1 VAGTDNSCSVQD
13 ELAIYGSAG
22 IPVPEL
28 LRMATLGAAEVAGR
42 GRMLGSIEPGKL
54 ADLILVDADPMA
66 NIQNT
71 RRVSWVLKGGI
82 PLTRAQ
88 LAGSTDW
95 P

>member
-1 VAGTDNSCSVQD
+1 
-13 ELAIYGSAG
+13 
-22 IPVPEL
+22 
-28 LRMATLGAAEVAGR
+28 
-42 GRMLGSIEPGKL
+42 MLGSIEPGKL